1 MGTQHRSA
9 GGEEMELDVFHP
21 SVMPSDGAPV
31 VLVADD
37 DDAVRELLVRALG
50 AKYTVYEAR
59 DGAEARRI
67 LEAIPTPDAFV
78 CDVTMPELDGV
89 ELLQSIRKDTTL
101 RTPPVLFLSGKSG
114 PLDVVRGINAGAR
127 HYVTKPFKIAD
138 VLAKIDAMMSKR

>member
-1 MGTQHRSA
+1 
-9 GGEEMELDVFHP
+9 
-21 SVMPSDGAPV
+21 